1 LSDVNFTRGCAFLRI
16 PHQVED
22 PTVINP
28 EKYKV
33 RFRKAMDRYFM
44 VAPDRNA
51 HLPEIEQNDQGPGVN
66 D

>member
-1 LSDVNFTRGCAFLRI
+1 MSISLAAVRFHGF
-16 PHQVED
+16 HQVED